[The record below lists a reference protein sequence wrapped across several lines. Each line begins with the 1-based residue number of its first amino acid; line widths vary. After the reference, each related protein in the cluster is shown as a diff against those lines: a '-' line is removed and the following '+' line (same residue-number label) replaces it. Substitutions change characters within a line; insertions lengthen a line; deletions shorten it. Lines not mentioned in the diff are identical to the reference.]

1 MDTPLEKL
9 PKIYSMSM
17 LFLVFVFIFLSLP
30 NSVVT
35 ITHLRWFRSHAG
47 ISGVMKCLI
56 KGTESCSCVQDCMP

>member
-1 MDTPLEKL
+1 
-9 PKIYSMSM
+9 MST
-17 LFLVFVFIFLSLP
+17 LFLIFVYIFLSLP

-56 KGTESCSCVQDCMP
+56 KGTESCSCVQDGMP